1 MNNRIYEDKEDLE
14 NEERLIQIANLN
26 GVVIARKNQIIT
38 L

>member
-26 GVVIARKNQIIT
+26 GVVIVRKNQITT